1 MHRILSLSKVIIK
14 NNGNFFNT
22 TNKKT
27 KNNTLISFILGIT
40 FIFLIISFF
49 ITFYSA
55 FILGNIDS
63 NGNITSTDMEYINNL
78 LTIFIPYIFLFI
90 FIFLNTLVIS
100 TFFLSTD
107 SESFLHLPIKPY
119 EIFLAKLISVLFYSY
134 LIEFLFLLPFN
145 MAYMATVSFNLFS
158 FINQLLYF
166 ISFPFIP
173 ISFIFIYSFLIT
185 KIFNF
190 KKRKDLTVIILS
202 VISILGILL
211 IQTLF
216 DSVFSADIDN
226 ITGEDLLA
234 FKQLISETALNMK
247 SIKPFLNLITF
258 GYTKNNFSSLIYGLS
273 FLLLNSLLI
282 VICSFIANKFYQ
294 KQLLDEKQVYSNKND
309 KKELKFSIYSP
320 NKSYALKEWKMLY
333 RSPNL
338 LIQTIFP
345 PLILIAVLGTT
356 FIALY
361 QNQSSAEEFNRWYI
375 LIKDVF
381 HSHPSSILFASI
393 ALGALTCST
402 IMISS
407 SSFSRE
413 GKNIAS
419 LKNIPLNPIV
429 QIRIKM
435 IPGILVTA
443 VIDLFV
449 IIMTTI
455 IFELPFINVAIA
467 SLICGLSIIICNYI
481 MILLDLKNPFL
492 DWSNET
498 AAIKQNKTVLLS
510 TFILFG
516 LIAISIGLVF
526 ASITLNMSFILTSI
540 LLLLIL
546 FGIIIII
553 EFCLN
558 KKRHSIFEH
567 LE

>member
-1 MHRILSLSKVIIK
+1 MHRILSLSKIIIK

-22 TNKKT
+22 NNKKT

-40 FIFLIISFF
+40 FMFLIISFF

-63 NGNITSTDMEYINNL
+63 NGNITSTDINYINNL

-145 MAYMATVSFNLFS
+145 IAYMATVSFNLFS

-173 ISFIFIYSFLIT
+173 ISFIFMYSFLVT

-202 VISILGILL
+202 IISILGILL
-211 IQTLF
+211 IQTSF

-226 ITGEDLLA
+226 ITGENLLA
-234 FKQLISETALNMK
+234 FKELICETALNMK
-247 SIKPFLNLITF
+247 SIKPFLNIITF
-258 GYTKNNFSSLIYGLS
+258 SYTKNNFSSLIYGLS
-273 FLLLNSLLI
+273 FLLFTGLLI

-309 KKELKFSIYSP
+309 KKELKFSIHSP
-320 NKSYALKEWKMLY
+320 NKSYVLKEWRMLY

-345 PLILIAVLGTT
+345 PLILITVFGTT

-361 QNQSSAEEFNRWYI
+361 QDQSSAEEFNRWYI

-381 HSHPSSILFASI
+381 HSYPSSILFASI
-393 ALGALTCST
+393 ALSALTCST

-419 LKNIPLNPIV
+419 LKNIPLNPIT

-435 IPGILVTA
+435 TPGILVAA

-455 IFELPFINVAIA
+455 IFKLALIHVVVA

-498 AAIKQNKTVLLS
+498 AAIKQNKTILLS

-516 LIAISIGLVF
+516 LTAISIGLVF
-526 ASITLNMSFILTSI
+526 ASITLNISFILTSI

-553 EFCLN
+553 EICLN